1 MRLGRTDLEAIL
13 GFLVDVNDI
22 QSDEPWPV
30 EVLARLSRLVPCDSL
45 SYQELD
51 LRSRR
56 FLDMV
61 ALTPGDDEED
71 DEDESLYWT
80 VGPCPI
86 TEYRARTGDLTAV
99 RMSDVIGQQRYH
111 QLPFY
116 QEYFRPVGFDNVL
129 DLGISAVPQR
139 LRSFVFIRESGAS
152 DFSERDRAVLELL
165 RPHLRALEA
174 RAALRRLLSDAA
186 IELDEQETSTD
197 PQLTA
202 REREVLLL
210 VAEGK
215 TNAQIAALL
224 WVAPSTVKKH
234 LEHVYE
240 KTGVGRRAGAAS
252 RVYAGN

>member
-22 QSDEPWPV
+22 QFDEPWPV
-30 EVLARLSRLVPCDSL
+30 EVLARLRRLVPCDAL

-51 LRSRR
+51 VRSRR

-61 ALTPGDDEED
+61 ALTPDDDD
-71 DEDESLYWT
+71 DEDEALYWT

-86 TEYRARTGDLTAV
+86 TDYRARTGDLTAV
-99 RMSDVIGQQRYH
+99 RMSDVIGGQRYH
-111 QLPFY
+111 ESLFY
-116 QEYFRPVGFDNVL
+116 REYFRPVGLDKVI
-129 DLGISAVPQR
+129 DLGMSAKPER
-139 LRSFVFIRESGAS
+139 IRSFVLIREAS
-152 DFSERDRAVLELL
+152 ANDFSERDRAVLELL

-174 RAALRRLLSDAA
+174 RASLHRLLSDST
-186 IELDEQETSTD
+186 IDSDEEQTSTD
-197 PQLTA
+197 APLTA
-202 REREVLLL
+202 REREILLL
-210 VAEGK
+210 VGEGK

-240 KTGVGRRAGAAS
+240 KTGIGRRAAAAS
-252 RVYAGN
+252 RVYAGH